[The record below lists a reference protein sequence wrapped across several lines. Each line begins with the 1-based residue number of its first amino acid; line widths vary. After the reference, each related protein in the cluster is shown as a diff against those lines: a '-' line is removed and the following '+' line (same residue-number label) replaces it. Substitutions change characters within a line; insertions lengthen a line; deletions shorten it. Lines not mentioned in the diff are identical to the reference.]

1 MKAKIQ
7 FISAMLIFG
16 SLGLFVRP
24 ISVSSAALSLMRG
37 ILASVF
43 LIAFVFFSRQTFSF
57 AAVRKN
63 LHLLLFSSAAMAFNW
78 IFLFQAYKYTTI
90 ANATLSYYCA
100 PIIVVLLAPVI
111 LKDTFSWQKLL
122 CVVVAMFGMLF
133 IVKSSPSQS
142 SSYDHIKGIFFGLC
156 AAGLYA
162 SVILTNKFF
171 KDLSGLEATLMQLIF
186 AVAVLLPY
194 LLIFEPF
201 SPVAIPSS
209 SVPYILILGLFHTG
223 FAYLLYFTGVKHLP
237 ASSIASLS
245 YLDPI
250 SAVLFSAVLLSEPLN
265 FFQILGG
272 IFIIGSAF
280 FSQKKPK
287 SLNSADTE

>member
-1 MKAKIQ
+1 MKAKVQ
-7 FISAMLIFG
+7 FVSVMLIFG
-16 SLGLFVRP
+16 SLGLFVRS
-24 ISVSSAALSLMRG
+24 ISISSAALSLIRG
-37 ILASVF
+37 ILASLF
-43 LIAFVFFSRQTFSF
+43 LIAFVLVSRQKFSF

-63 LHLLLFSSAAMAFNW
+63 LHLLIFSSAAMAFNW
-78 IFLFQAYKYTTI
+78 IFLFQAYAYTTI

-122 CVVVAMFGMLF
+122 CVFAAMLGMLL
-133 IVKSSPSQS
+133 IVKSSPAQS
-142 SSYDHIKGIFFGLC
+142 AVYDHAKGIFFGLC

-171 KDLSGLEATLMQLIF
+171 KGLSGLETTLTQLVF

-194 LLIFEPF
+194 VLIFEPF
-201 SPVAIPSS
+201 SPALIPSS
-209 SVPYILILGLFHTG
+209 SIPFILILGLFHTG

-250 SAVLFSAVLLSEPLN
+250 SAVLFSAVLLAEPLGIL
-265 FFQILGG
+265 QILGG
-272 IFIIGSAF
+272 ILIIGSAF
-280 FSQKKPK
+280 LSEKKPK
-287 SLNSADTE
+287 SLDNATAE